1 MTTSYATSTGRSI
14 TEIAAHAFKYAA
26 GRDDDG
32 AASAVISVALT
43 QVVGPLSPGNI
54 YSASLNLTRDLM
66 NGRLAGAAQ
75 AQWSIDNFAPTSVHR
90 AEHAARVRAIADV
103 IEASAVQ
110 LDALEL
116 AVTELRAFANVYDP
130 TQEI

>member
-1 MTTSYATSTGRSI
+1 MTTNYATSTGRSI
-14 TEIAAHAFKYAA
+14 TEIAAHASKYAA
-26 GRDDDG
+26 GRDDAG

-66 NGRLAGAAQ
+66 NGRSAGASQ
-75 AQWSIDNFAPTSVHR
+75 AQWSIDNFAPTSSHR

-103 IEASAVQ
+103 IEASEVR

-116 AVTELRAFANVYDP
+116 AVTELRAFANIYDP